1 MREIYSLTDATADTL
16 TDNVKRLTAG
26 WNKSK
31 THIYNILEE
40 NEVDPFAPFISLYR
54 GVLRSGLSTAAW
66 DAELEHERR
75 RYGRGSNGAVK
86 IREVSAAQV
95 HKEAFEAIDALLTD
109 KPADEQKRELRE
121 LIAIAQQKIEGI
133 ERLEERQS
141 GKLKP
146 VA

>member
-1 MREIYSLTDATADTL
+1 MRETYGLTHATHDTL
-16 TDNVKRLTAG
+16 CDNVKRLTAG

-40 NEVDPFAPFISLYR
+40 NETDPFAPFISIYR

-75 RYGRGSNGAVK
+75 RFGRGAAARTV
-86 IREVSAAQV
+86 ECDVTAAQV
-95 HKEAFEAIDALLTD
+95 HKEAFEAIDAMLTD
-109 KPADEQKRELRE
+109 KSPDEQKRELRE
-121 LIAIAQQKIEGI
+121 LIVIAQMKIEGI
-133 ERLEERQS
+133 ERWEDRQA
-141 GKLKP
+141 GKIRP